1 MLPLAAVPHGA
12 IARWTFAVESPRLV
26 EVEWLLVWF
35 VEKLYGVCLKHKR
48 NVLVLYFLSCHMW
61 PARSTVMEI
70 CWWNMK
76 SLWQRVLPLKFCTL
90 DNFEQLMTDLFRDAE
105 LKTRRDVIPGI
116 ASVDK
121 WLSLH
126 DVSYTGEMLWCH
138 FLKGFSE
145 ITIHKT

>member
-1 MLPLAAVPHGA
+1 
-12 IARWTFAVESPRLV
+12 
-26 EVEWLLVWF
+26 
-35 VEKLYGVCLKHKR
+35 
-48 NVLVLYFLSCHMW
+48 
-61 PARSTVMEI
+61 
-70 CWWNMK
+70 MK

-126 DVSYTGEMLWCH
+126 DVSYTGEML
-138 FLKGFSE
+138 
-145 ITIHKT
+145 